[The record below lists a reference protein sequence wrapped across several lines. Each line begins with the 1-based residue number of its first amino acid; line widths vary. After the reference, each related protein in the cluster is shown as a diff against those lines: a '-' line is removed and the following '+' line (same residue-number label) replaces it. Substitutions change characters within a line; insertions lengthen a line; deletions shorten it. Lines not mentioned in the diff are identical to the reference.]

1 MTVPTSTLMAGKTGL
16 IMGAANE
23 KSLAWAIALGVE
35 RSGGDCIMSFANPA
49 VEKRLTRLVG
59 QRNWPMIP
67 CDVGDD
73 TSIDEAFEA
82 LAAHLQGRPL
92 DFLVHAISYS
102 DKEELRGAFLDTTRS
117 NFRKTLDISCYSL
130 VAVAQRA
137 APLMTDGGAILTLTY
152 LGSER
157 VIPNYNVMGVAKAA
171 LEASVR
177 YLASDLGARGVSVN
191 ALSAGPIRTLA
202 SSGIDD
208 IRAIVS
214 WTEHNS
220 MLRRQ
225 TTLEDVASAAIAL
238 IGPLGRGVTGELVH
252 VDGGYHATGMVNLD
266 RIGESAALLA
276 ALHD

>member
-1 MTVPTSTLMAGKTGL
+1 
-16 IMGAANE
+16 
-23 KSLAWAIALGVE
+23 
-35 RSGGDCIMSFANPA
+35 
-49 VEKRLTRLVG
+49 
-59 QRNWPMIP
+59 MIP

-82 LAAHLQGRPL
+82 LAAHLRGRPL

-137 APLMTDGGAILTLTY
+137 ATLMTDGGAILTLTY

-208 IRAIVS
+208 IRSIVS

-225 TTLEDVASAAIAL
+225 TTLEDVAGAAIAL

>member
-1 MTVPTSTLMAGKTGL
+1 MTVPVSTLMNGKTGL
-16 IMGAANE
+16 IMGVANE
-23 KSLAWAIALGVE
+23 KSLAWGIALAVE
-35 RSGGDCIMSFANPA
+35 RSGGDCILSFASA
-49 VEKRLTRLVG
+49 AIEKRLKRLVG
-59 QRNWPMIP
+59 KRDWPMIP

-73 TSIDEAFEA
+73 RSIDQAFEA
-82 LAAHLQGRPL
+82 VAAHLEGRPL

-102 DKEELRGAFLDTTRS
+102 DKEELCGAFLETSRG
-117 NFRKTLDISCYSL
+117 NFRTTLDISCYSL

-177 YLASDLGARGVSVN
+177 YLAADLGARGVSVN
-191 ALSAGPIRTLA
+191 SLSAGPIRTLA

-208 IRAIVS
+208 IRSIVR

-220 MLRRQ
+220 LLRRQ
-225 TTLEDVASAAIAL
+225 TTLDDVAGAAIAL
-238 IGPLGRGVTGELVH
+238 LGPLGRGVTGELVH
-252 VDGGYHATGMVNLD
+252 VDGGYHANGMVNLD
-266 RIGESAALLA
+266 RIEQSAALLA
-276 ALHD
+276 ALRD